1 MNKLNLLFSVLIYT
15 LVGNYRAIGL
25 YNQTVNKV
33 VLDADIINNNLK
45 NIENIIKRKK
55 NKSKILSLDKNWIEE
70 ESGLNEA
77 KKTLALAQQK
87 NNSKRQSINLNSQ
100 VLILKEEIEY
110 LNNKVEKLTTR
121 LLDAQRIY
129 KFKKNNKSKVKLLNF
144 FKTSK
149 EIK

>member
-1 MNKLNLLFSVLIYT
+1 MNKLNLLFSMLIYT
-15 LVGNYRAIGL
+15 LVCNYRAIGL
-25 YNQTVNKV
+25 YNQTVNKI

-77 KKTLALAQQK
+77 RKTLALAQQK
-87 NNSKRQSINLNSQ
+87 NNSKRQSINLNRQ
-100 VLILKEEIEY
+100 ILILNEEIEY
-110 LNNKVEKLTTR
+110 LNNKVEQLTTR

-129 KFKKNNKSKVKLLNF
+129 KFKKNNKSKIKLLNF

>member
-15 LVGNYRAIGL
+15 LVCNYRAIGL
-25 YNQTVNKV
+25 YNQTVNKI

-77 KKTLALAQQK
+77 RKTLALAQQK
-87 NNSKRQSINLNSQ
+87 NNSKRQSINLNRQ
-100 VLILKEEIEY
+100 ILILNEEIEY
-110 LNNKVEKLTTR
+110 LNNKVEQLTTR

-129 KFKKNNKSKVKLLNF
+129 KFKKNNKSKIKLLNF